1 MNNNSDNPATML
13 HSAKNLICPSL
24 NAWTCAKTRRH
35 TSGEANGS
43 RPSRISA
50 KPSPKPRACQSVSL
64 SKLYF
69 FAAVAAALPLMPRN
83 TLKNSDDDGSTTITS
98 PFLLKLAL

>member
-1 MNNNSDNPATML
+1 ML
-13 HSAKNLICPSL
+13 HSPKNLICPSFS
-24 NAWTCAKTRRH
+24 ACTCANTRRH
-35 TSGEANGS
+35 ITGEANGS

-50 KPSPKPRACQSVSL
+50 KPSPNPRASHSVSL

-69 FAAVAAALPLMPRN
+69 FAGVAGAALPRN
-83 TLKNSDDDGSTTITS
+83 TLKNSDEEGSTTITS